1 VYGFTEQGF
10 NRVTRATKLVEK
22 ELIPAA
28 TGRRGRYPIGGRSR
42 IRVAKVK
49 TGGITAA
56 SGATMGFG
64 NVELCN
70 VGTDRVAVPNGTV
83 IEVSNAGGSIAV
95 DRFILI
101 DDGPRGPWVVVDKC

>member
-1 VYGFTEQGF
+1 
-10 NRVTRATKLVEK
+10 
-22 ELIPAA
+22 
-28 TGRRGRYPIGGRSR
+28 
-42 IRVAKVK
+42 
-49 TGGITAA
+49 
-56 SGATMGFG
+56 MGFG

-83 IEVSNAGGSIAV
+83 IEVSNAGGSIAA